1 MRLQQTTNFNLSHNT
16 DVAKIC
22 ESAMILLVNGA
33 SSKTKQGINSEFID
47 QKKKKKKTLNLKPSR
62 GSYNFTILLVERNT
76 NTCLTSAASPCTA
89 VY

>member
-1 MRLQQTTNFNLSHNT
+1 MQLQQTTNFNLSHNT

-47 QKKKKKKTLNLKPSR
+47 QKKKKKTLNLKPSQ
-62 GSYNFTILLVERNT
+62 GSYNFTILLVERLQT
-76 NTCLTSAASPCTA
+76 R
-89 VY
+89 V

>member
-47 QKKKKKKTLNLKPSR
+47 QKKKKKTLNLKPSQ
-62 GSYNFTILLVERNT
+62 GSYNFTILLVERLQT
-76 NTCLTSAASPCTA
+76 R
-89 VY
+89 V